1 MIIAGQRV
9 NNDIV
14 TEIGKFAILWNHFE
28 HFYCNNRH
36 GLAKNIKIVADSI
49 KIDEEKMNIFR
60 EALNN
65 RMESRFENTI
75 TYVSQGLH
83 PTGSNKS
90 SKENKLYMEKFINN
104 DNNQN
109 NIIGC
114 LLVIGRI
121 RNNMMHGLK
130 DISELNGQ
138 LELFQS
144 INGVL
149 EDLSKQ

>member
-28 HFYCNNRH
+28 HFYCNNKH
-36 GLAKNIKIVADSI
+36 SLAKNINIVADSI